1 MSGFIFFNSNF
12 MKIFVTREIPDA
24 GIKMLKEKGYE
35 VEVSSKDGVLT
46 KEELI
51 SAVKGKNYDAVLCLL
66 TDKIDGDVFAAV
78 PQVKIFANYA
88 VGYDNIDLLAAQAHN
103 KMITNTPGVLIESV
117 AEHTFALMMTAAK
130 RIVEAD
136 KFTREGKY
144 KGWAPMLFLG
154 SGLEGKTLGIIG
166 LGRIGSKVAY
176 YAAKG
181 FGMRVVYYDMVKNE
195 DFEKNTKATFLE
207 SVNEVLKESDFV
219 SIHVPLNE
227 STRHLINE
235 EKLKMMKPSAIL
247 INTSR
252 GAVIDEKALVKI
264 LKDKVIR
271 GAALDV
277 FENEPEIAKGLA
289 DLDNVVLTPHIA
301 SATEE
306 TRSKMSEIAADNI
319 IAALKGEI
327 PPNLVTLE
335 IKNA

>member
-1 MSGFIFFNSNF
+1 
-12 MKIFVTREIPDA
+12 
-24 GIKMLKEKGYE
+24 
-35 VEVSSKDGVLT
+35 
-46 KEELI
+46 
-51 SAVKGKNYDAVLCLL
+51 
-66 TDKIDGDVFAAV
+66 
-78 PQVKIFANYA
+78 
-88 VGYDNIDLLAAQAHN
+88 
-103 KMITNTPGVLIESV
+103 MITNTPGVLTESV

>member
-1 MSGFIFFNSNF
+1 MRIY
-12 MKIFVTREIPDA
+12 ITRKIPDA
-24 GIKMLKEKGYE
+24 GIKKLEEKGYD
-35 VEVSSKDGVLT
+35 VDINPDDRVLK

-51 SAVKGKNYDAVLCLL
+51 ENLKKNVYDGVLCLL
-66 TDKIDGDVFAAV
+66 TDKIDADVFAAV

-103 KMITNTPGVLIESV
+103 KMITNTPGILTESV
-117 AEHTFALMMTAAK
+117 AEHTFALMITAAK

-166 LGRIGSKVAY
+166 LGRIGSKVAS

-181 FGMRVVYYDMVKNE
+181 FNMKIAYFDMERNE
-195 DFEKNTKATFLE
+195 DFEKETGATFSE
-207 SVNEVLKESDFV
+207 IMDEVLMVSDFISV
-219 SIHVPLNE
+219 HVPLNN
-227 STRHLINE
+227 STKHLINE
-235 EKLKMMKPSAIL
+235 EKLRMMKPSAVL

-252 GAVIDEKALVKI
+252 GAVVDEKALVKV
-264 LKDKVIR
+264 LKEKVIR

-277 FENEPEIAKGLA
+277 FENEPALADGLA

-306 TRSKMSEIAADNI
+306 TRSKMSEMAAGNI
-319 IAALKGEI
+319 IAALEGEV
-327 PPNLVTLE
+327 PPNLVK
-335 IKNA
+335 I